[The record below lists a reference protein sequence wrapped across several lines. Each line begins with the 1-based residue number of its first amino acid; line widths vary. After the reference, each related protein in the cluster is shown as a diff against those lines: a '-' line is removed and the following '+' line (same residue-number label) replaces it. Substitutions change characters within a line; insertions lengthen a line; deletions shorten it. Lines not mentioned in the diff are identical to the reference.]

1 MRIVFQ
7 KGIDGRDRV
16 TCFRQDGSCC
26 ESELSA
32 GCAYHDL
39 AHFVVESELGLSEGI
54 WGKIVEG
61 FTFAEFNLPNETR
74 PFQISPQG
82 YQAEFLATL
91 IQSAVPTGTIAES
104 YVYML
109 RDASAA
115 QNLPFPELPPESVLQ
130 VLIAKAQMLSRQ
142 WEALTAGQNMELTF

>member
-7 KGIDGRDRV
+7 KGIDGPDRV

-26 ESELSA
+26 EAELSA

-54 WGKIVEG
+54 WGKIGEG

-74 PFQISPQG
+74 PFQISLQG

-91 IQSAVPTGTIAES
+91 IQSAVPTGTIPES

-109 RDASAA
+109 RDASTA
-115 QNLPFPELPPESVLQ
+115 QNLPFPELPQESVLQ
-130 VLIAKAQMLSRQ
+130 VLITKAQMLSRQ
-142 WEALTAGQNMELTF
+142 WEALPAGQNMELTF

>member
-1 MRIVFQ
+1 MRIVFE
-7 KGIDGRDRV
+7 KGIDGPDRV

-39 AHFVVESELGLSEGI
+39 AHFVVESELGLFEGI
-54 WGKIVEG
+54 WGKIAEG
-61 FTFAEFNLPNETR
+61 YTFAEFNLPNETR

-91 IQSAVPTGTIAES
+91 IQSAVSTGKIAES
-104 YVYML
+104 YVTML

-115 QNLPFPELPPESVLQ
+115 QNLPFPGLPSEDV
-130 VLIAKAQMLSRQ
+130 VHVMIAKAQALSRQ
-142 WEALTAGQNMELTF
+142 WEALPAGQNLELTF

>member
-130 VLIAKAQMLSRQ
+130 ALITKAQMLSRQ

>member
-109 RDASAA
+109 RDASTA

-130 VLIAKAQMLSRQ
+130 ALIAKAQMLSRQ